1 MVRASRYKTYWQKK
15 VNQILSPNEG
25 KTHNVDYLTHHTLP
39 LILRHRWVLH
49 LIEAESSLA
58 LRLRRRKAAIS
69 KNIERKKHAH
79 GLGSRAHRSWALS
92 QSTRENAFAL
102 RALQEF
108 AALQRELQGTRTS
121 DPKAQARICFLLWS
135 NAPERGY
142 MNALNK
148 PRAGPKPRTP
158 RCSGDTPHPKRA
170 PPSFPS
176 PPQAPRERS
185 FVEGNGEFYGRALLP
200 PSRQVQRHHLVSSQ
214 HS

>member
-15 VNQILSPNEG
+15 GNQILSPNEG

-121 DPKAQARICFLLWS
+121 DPKAQARICLLLWS
-135 NAPERGY
+135 NAPERGH

-158 RCSGDTPHPKRA
+158 RCSGDTPHSVYRRLAEGKDYSTRQA
-170 PPSFPS
+170 LKTCPPLFPFPS
-176 PPQAPRERS
+176 PSAT
-185 FVEGNGEFYGRALLP
+185 RAVF
-200 PSRQVQRHHLVSSQ
+200 RRGKR
-214 HS
+214 